1 MLLLLSLNINITNST
16 FTTSSYKHWQST
28 QHVKKMSPKP
38 TLFHCNGTYV
48 LPEVAMLLQMFFF
61 MVLQYFQ
68 LLMSYQIP

>member
-1 MLLLLSLNINITNST
+1 MQHLLQALISIGNPLNI
-16 FTTSSYKHWQST
+16 F
-28 QHVKKMSPKP
+28 KKMSPKP
-38 TLFHCNGTYV
+38 TIFHCNGTYV

>member
-1 MLLLLSLNINITNST
+1 M
-16 FTTSSYKHWQST
+16 F
-28 QHVKKMSPKP
+28 KKMSPKP
-38 TLFHCNGTYV
+38 TPFHCNGTYV